1 MESFDM
7 RSVNRKAVEACF
19 LLALCTSLQAD
30 VTITRLAN
38 AGVIIS
44 DGEARV
50 MIDGMVVEPYAVYG
64 GLPETAI
71 ADYTSASGDFAGIDL
86 ALVSHRHHEHN
97 QPAFACTF
105 LKASRATEFYA
116 SEQVVGL
123 VREFCR
129 ELVTTSGRVHTIDP
143 QYGLPHVIELE
154 GVRVTVFP
162 LTHGTKYA
170 RIKNFAHLVEIGG
183 MKVLHVGDAAFEPA
197 DFEKSGLADVK
208 LDIALIPIAYFQP
221 GPGSEIIERFMNAPV
236 KIAMHIPPG
245 ELEEI
250 KGLVAPDHPQLIFLD
265 EPLQQLRFSAAAPPP
280 PQPEQ

>member
-1 MESFDM
+1 M
-7 RSVNRKAVEACF
+7 RSKNRRAAEAF
-19 LLALCTSLQAD
+19 LLFALCGSLQAE

-64 GLPETAI
+64 GLPESAV
-71 ADYTSASGDFAGIDL
+71 ADYSSARGDFAGIDL

-105 LKASRATEFYA
+105 LQASRSTEFYA
-116 SEQVVGL
+116 SEQVIGL

-129 ELVTTSGRVHTIDP
+129 DYVTTSRRVHVIDP
-143 QYGLPHVIELE
+143 QYGLPEVIERD

-162 LTHGTKYA
+162 LSHGTKYA
-170 RIKNFAHLVEIGG
+170 RIDNYGHLVEIGG
-183 MKVLHVGDAAFEPA
+183 MKVLHVGDAAFDAA
-197 DFEKSGLADVK
+197 DFERAGLDQVK
-208 LDIALIPIAYFQP
+208 LDIALIPVGYFQP
-221 GPGSEIIERFMNAPV
+221 GPGTEIIERFMNAPV
-236 KIAMHIPPG
+236 KIAVHIPPG

-250 KGLVAPDHPQLIFLD
+250 RGLVAEANPQVIILE

-280 PQPEQ
+280 PQPEH

>member
-1 MESFDM
+1 M
-7 RSVNRKAVEACF
+7 RSKNRRAAEAF
-19 LLALCTSLQAD
+19 LLFALCGSLQAE

-64 GLPETAI
+64 GLPESAI
-71 ADYTSASGDFAGIDL
+71 ADYSNARGDFAGIDL

-105 LKASRATEFYA
+105 LQASRSTELYA
-116 SEQVVGL
+116 SEQVIGL

-129 ELVTTSGRVHTIDP
+129 EFVTTSPRVHVNGP
-143 QYGLPHVIELE
+143 QYGLPDVIERE

-162 LTHGTKYA
+162 LSHGAKYA
-170 RIKNFAHLVEIGG
+170 RIHNYGHLVEIGG
-183 MKVLHVGDAAFEPA
+183 MKVLHVGDAAFDAA
-197 DFEKSGLADVK
+197 DFERAGLDQVK
-208 LDIALIPIAYFQP
+208 LDIALIPVGYFQP
-221 GPGSEIIERFMNAPV
+221 GPGTEIIERFMNAPV
-236 KIAMHIPPG
+236 KIAVHIPPG

-250 KGLVAPDHPQLIFLD
+250 RGLVAEANPQVIILE
-265 EPLQQLRFSAAAPPP
+265 EPLQQLRFSAAVPPP

>member
-1 MESFDM
+1 MGSFVM
-7 RSVNRKAVEACF
+7 RSVNRKAVEACC

-71 ADYTSASGDFAGIDL
+71 ADYSSASGDFAGVDL

-97 QPAFACTF
+97 QPSFACTF

-129 ELVTTSGRVHTIDP
+129 ELVKTSGRVNVIDP
-143 QYGLPHVIELE
+143 QYGLPEVIEMD
-154 GVRVTVFP
+154 GIRVTAF
-162 LTHGTKYA
+162 LLSHGAKYA
-170 RIKNFAHLVEIGG
+170 RINNYGYLVEIGG
-183 MKVLHVGDAAFEPA
+183 MKVLHVGDAAFDAA
-197 DFEKSGLADVK
+197 DFEKAGLDQFK
-208 LDIALIPIAYFQP
+208 IDIALIPIAYFQP
-221 GPGSEIIERFMNAPV
+221 GPGSEIIQRFMNAPV

-250 KGLVAPDHPQLIFLD
+250 QGLMAEGHPQVIIL
-265 EPLQQLRFSAAAPPP
+265 EQPLQQLRFSAAAPPP
-280 PQPEQ
+280 PQPER

>member
-1 MESFDM
+1 M
-7 RSVNRKAVEACF
+7 RSVNRRAVETLF

-38 AGVIIS
+38 AGVIIT

-71 ADYTSASGDFAGIDL
+71 ADYNRAAGDFAGIDL

-105 LKASRATEFYA
+105 LQASRATEFYA

-129 ELVTTSGRVHTIDP
+129 ELVTTSPRVHVIDP
-143 QYGLPHVIELE
+143 QYGLPHVIELD
-154 GVRVTVFP
+154 GIRVTVFP

-170 RIKNFAHLVEIGG
+170 RIRNYGHLVEIGG
-183 MKVLHVGDAAFEPA
+183 MKVLHVGDAAMEPA
-197 DFEKSGLADVK
+197 DFEKAGLAETK
-208 LDIALIPIAYFQP
+208 LDVALVPIGYFQP
-221 GPGSEIIERFMNAPV
+221 GPGIEIIERYMNAPV
-236 KIAMHIPPG
+236 KIAVHIPPG

-250 KGLVAPDHPQLIFLD
+250 KGLVAADHPQLIFLD
-265 EPLQQLRFSAAAPPP
+265 EPLLQLRFSAAAPPP
-280 PQPEQ
+280 PQSEQ

>member
-1 MESFDM
+1 MH
-7 RSVNRKAVEACF
+7 SVNRRAGEALF
-19 LLALCTSLQAD
+19 LFALCGSLQAD
-30 VTITRLAN
+30 ITITRLAN

-71 ADYTSASGDFAGIDL
+71 ADYRSASGDFAGIDL

-105 LKASRATEFYA
+105 LQASRATELYA
-116 SEQVVGL
+116 SEQVIGL

-129 ELVTTSGRVHTIDP
+129 EFVTTSHRVHRIEP
-143 QYGLPHVIELE
+143 QNGPPQVIERE
-154 GVRVTVFP
+154 GVRVSVFP
-162 LTHGTKYA
+162 LSHGSRYA
-170 RIKNFAHLVEIGG
+170 RIHNYGHLVAIGG
-183 MKVLHVGDAAFEPA
+183 MQVLHVGDAAMDAA
-197 DFEKSGLADVK
+197 DFEKAGLAGTTVDV
-208 LDIALIPIAYFQP
+208 ALIPIGFFQP
-221 GPGSEIIERFMNAPV
+221 GPGIEIIERYMNAPV
-236 KIAMHIPPG
+236 KIAVHIPPG

-250 KGLVAPDHPQLIFLD
+250 KGLMAAGHPRVIILD

-280 PQPEQ
+280 PQPAQ